1 MKGFDRMFTE
11 IRAITNLNKKEV
23 LKLKVAEQQQAFIES
38 VSQCLLDAE
47 RDTRYIPLELYEKD
61 EIIGFSM
68 HGEFVGEIW
77 LDRYLIDERFQGQ
90 GLGRYFLRALVDHL
104 NERYPNQLIYLSVF
118 EHNTIAI
125 HLYQKFGFS
134 FAEKFDENGEKIMI
148 YSH

>member
-1 MKGFDRMFTE
+1 MVTE
-11 IRAITNLNKKEV
+11 IRTITDLNKKEV
-23 LKLKVAEQQQAFIES
+23 LNLKVATQQQGFIES

-47 RDTRYIPLELYEKD
+47 RDTRYVPLALYEED
-61 EIIGFSM
+61 TVIGFSM
-68 HGEFVGEIW
+68 QGEFDGEIW

-104 NERYPNQLIYLSVF
+104 NECYPNQPIYLSVF

-134 FAEKFDENGEKIMI
+134 FTEKFDENGEKIMI

>member
-1 MKGFDRMFTE
+1 MVTE
-11 IRAITNLNKKEV
+11 IRTITDLNKKEV
-23 LKLKVAEQQQAFIES
+23 LNLKVATQQQGFIES

-47 RDTRYIPLELYEKD
+47 RDTRYVPLALYEED
-61 EIIGFSM
+61 TVIGFSM
-68 HGEFVGEIW
+68 QGEFDGEIW

-104 NERYPNQLIYLSVF
+104 NERYPNQPIYLSVF

-134 FAEKFDENGEKIMI
+134 FTEKFDENGEKIMI